1 MSPADPLLVAHL
13 LDVAERRAPTCRSWL
28 QLIAD
33 AGDVFALETAFA
45 DASRRVGTASLA
57 LTDTETVALAR
68 VGVEWP
74 LAAWCVDDVVRI
86 ATLVAA
92 AQRAPDEMERFIV
105 RRRQSGDARQRAAL
119 MRALPLLP
127 DARQW
132 IAIAIEARRGDVRA
146 VLEALV
152 CDNQFP
158 ARHFHALHFE
168 ELVLAALEAE
178 LPLARTSALRRA
190 SRSRS

>member
-105 RRRQSGDARQRAAL
+105 RRRQSGD
-119 MRALPLLP
+119 
-127 DARQW
+127 
-132 IAIAIEARRGDVRA
+132 VRA

-152 CDNQFP
+152 CDNPFP

-190 SRSRS
+190 